1 MSNLLFPVFFRLDRF
16 TILMVGAGAV
26 GTEKMGAILAQN
38 PHAAVKLVAP
48 EIHPDLSALIST
60 APNVQYIAKSFESS
74 DLEGC
79 KLVVSATANREINEQ
94 VAMEARAKGILCNI
108 ADTPELC
115 DFYLGSIVKKGE
127 LKIAIS
133 TNGKSPTMA
142 KRIREMLEGILPED
156 LDILLHKLTEI
167 RASLKHDFET
177 KVRILNE
184 LTSDLIKP
192 KSHER
197 D

>member
-1 MSNLLFPVFFRLDRF
+1 
-16 TILMVGAGAV
+16 MVGAGAV

-38 PHAAVKLVAP
+38 PDASVKLVAP
-48 EIHPDLSALIST
+48 EIHPELSAMIAS
-60 APNVQYIAKSFESS
+60 APNVQYLAKPFESI

-79 KLVVSATANREINEQ
+79 KLVVSATANREINER
-94 VAMEARAKGILCNI
+94 VATEARAMGVLCNI

-142 KRIREMLEGILPED
+142 KRIREMLEGILPDD
-156 LDILLHKLTEI
+156 LDILLNKLTEI
-167 RASLKHDFET
+167 RANLKHDFET

-184 LTSDLIKP
+184 LTRDLIKP
-192 KSHER
+192 KSNER